1 MSGTIVLRPS
11 FDEAH
16 ELWWQLALRRAR
28 LRHLEARV
36 RALRSGIDGFKE
48 QYNRSVGKCF
58 RDLRRLRQETL
69 EYELRVRLVLSQPG
83 GLSLAELEAR
93 LAQETVRTRWRSET
107 ATTRPG
113 PEASRRRWS
122 VDNRTRKEM
131 LTVYRELA
139 KRYHPD
145 RARSEEE
152 RVHMHRIMAR
162 VNAAY
167 DRGDLRQ
174 LWLMTQMEGPASLFE
189 DGESLRQS
197 VRRMERELAIVE
209 EVVRSLEADLRRLEQ
224 SPEYR
229 LHQTALRMAEVGRD
243 LLAETEARLRRE
255 MDRQRA
261 QLQKAKR
268 TYESLVSLGYLAN
281 PG

>member
-1 MSGTIVLRPS
+1 MLGAMVLDPS

-16 ELWWQLALRRAR
+16 RLWWQLGLRRAR
-28 LRHLEARV
+28 LRDLEAQV
-36 RALRSGIDGFKE
+36 HALQAAINGFKE
-48 QYNRSVGKCF
+48 QYNRSVGRCF

-93 LAQETVRTRWRSET
+93 IGREMAGAGWRSET
-107 ATTRPG
+107 ARARPE
-113 PEASRRRWS
+113 PESSRRRWS
-122 VDNRTRKEM
+122 VDKRTRKEM
-131 LTVYRELA
+131 LAVYRELA

-145 RARSEEE
+145 RARSDEE
-152 RVHMHRIMAR
+152 RARMQRIMAR

-167 DRGDLRQ
+167 DEGDLQQ
-174 LWLMTQMEGPASLFE
+174 LRLMTQMEGPASLVE
-189 DGESLRQS
+189 EGESPRQRVTRLR
-197 VRRMERELAIVE
+197 RELAMVD
-209 EVVRSLEADLRRLEQ
+209 EVVSSLETDLRRLEQ
-224 SPEYR
+224 SPENR
-229 LHQTALRMAEVGRD
+229 LRQTALRMAEAGRD

-255 MDRQRA
+255 IDRQRS

-268 TYESLVSLGYLAN
+268 TYESLVSLGFLAT